1 MLLLDRLVMGCACFM
16 FKQHIN
22 WGIWP
27 VYHCPEHSLDTS
39 GILPE
44 LRPEVAMY
52 LVWSLTV
59 LVLSDAGRRGPA
71 LAGHRVLYGIISNK
85 LQAIYLFVCLSVYLS
100 ICLSVY
106 WSIDLLIYMSIYVY
120 MSICLWIYHLC
131 TYVYIYITHL
141 NAIWFM
147 ICATWYVTYVW
158 IARYSIEIATYN
170 ISYMTCN
177 IQSIIVTTIFDM

>member
-131 TYVYIYITHL
+131 TYVYIYNTSKCYMIYDMCY
-141 NAIWFM
+141 M
-147 ICATWYVTYVW
+147 ICD
-158 IARYSIEIATYN
+158 IRMNCKI
-170 ISYMTCN
+170 
-177 IQSIIVTTIFDM
+177 